1 MENELYREYKLKN
14 HANYFVLPSYTLT
27 KRVIMPMLTWRVMF
41 FI

>member
-1 MENELYREYKLKN
+1 MENELYREYKLKKMPIIS
-14 HANYFVLPSYTLT
+14 FCRVTRLT